1 MHDDCTPSANLISHR
16 HSAYDIQSS
25 LQLFSI
31 FTRTTLILPSCTLSL
46 TFLCPVSYFHVPY
59 FLSSCTLPVHVG
71 LPYPLHLLYLI
82 SDLPAYFHAPYLLPS
97 CISPLIFLYSS
108 CDLVTLSSFTMYTE
122 LFPSFSYLTLI
133 FLCTTFT
140 QSSLLCS
147 VDLRTSL
154 ILQCLHLFPFRVYPN

>member
-59 FLSSCTLPVHVG
+59 FLSSCTLPLILHVG
-71 LPYPLHLLYLI
+71 LTPPVSYLWPSCI
-82 SDLPAYFHAPYLLPS
+82 LSCTLSITFMHFSSDLPAL
-97 CISPLIFLYSS
+97 FLWPCHFVLFYH
-108 CDLVTLSSFTMYTE
+108 VYRTLSFV
-122 LFPSFSYLTLI
+122 FVPNSYLPLHNLHSK
-133 FLCTTFT
+133 FLT
-140 QSSLLCS
+140 LLCRPQNKS
-147 VDLRTSL
+147 YLAMPS
-154 ILQCLHLFPFRVYPN
+154 PFSIQSIP